1 MHSSNT
7 EEASSSAT
15 ASSFSRRSSEAWHPP
30 FSHRLQ
36 CLPPVWTRRRIALVE
51 KEEQEELRDQD
62 DSNDHAWRLRR
73 STTHFFLLDSL
84 IASTTICVHDL
95 HGCCRPLF
103 ARQQQGTSNF

>member
-51 KEEQEELRDQD
+51 KEEQEALRDQD
-62 DSNDHAWRLRR
+62 DSNDHEHGASAGALHTSFFSLRL
-73 STTHFFLLDSL
+73 D
-84 IASTTICVHDL
+84 V
-95 HGCCRPLF
+95 
-103 ARQQQGTSNF
+103 